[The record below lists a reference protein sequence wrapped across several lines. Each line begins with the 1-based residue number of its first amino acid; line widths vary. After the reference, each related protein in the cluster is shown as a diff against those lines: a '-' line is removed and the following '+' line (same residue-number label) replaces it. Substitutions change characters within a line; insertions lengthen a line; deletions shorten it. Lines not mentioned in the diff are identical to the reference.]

1 VAYLQRLG
9 LTQVMLYVDESN
21 TAATRM
27 YTALGFDRWHTDVMY
42 RRSGP

>member
-1 VAYLQRLG
+1 
-9 LTQVMLYVDESN
+9 MLYVDESN

-27 YTALGFDRWHTDVMY
+27 YTALGFGRWHTDVMY